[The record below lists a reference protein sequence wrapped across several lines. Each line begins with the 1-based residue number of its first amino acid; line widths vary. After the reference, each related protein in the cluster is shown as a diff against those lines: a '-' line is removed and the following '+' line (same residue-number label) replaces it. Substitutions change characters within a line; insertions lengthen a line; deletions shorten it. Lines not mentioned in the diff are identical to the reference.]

1 MKSLIVAAMTLRP
14 FVRYLKILILY
25 LVFYI
30 YSRTC
35 DSNPLGPPPQLKQ
48 HSHFLEMA
56 AALSEIVLV
65 ASNREA
71 GGGLAV
77 LEVHRAGG
85 PVCSNFKNCM
95 VDAHCICIV
104 GGGSSYSGLGSGG
117 DFIVASQ
124 SKKPVLNVYSWGK
137 PQPHQQCHIQE
148 ITTSICCDATGTYL
162 MGGTKKGWLYCWEV
176 GTGQLLSSW
185 QAHFKAVTKVL
196 FSPCCLFVVSCSE
209 DGMVRAWDM
218 AAMLSSEGGGGS
230 SGDKKRSSTVA
241 PYRSWSP
248 HTLCIKDMV
257 VTGNHSSARVIT
269 VSLDRTAVVFDLHA
283 NKQCFRTATPHP
295 LESVCSSRTW
305 DILFLGSSSGQ
316 IFVLDLSTAAV
327 GLSAAHAQVLST
339 SLAPKSQMGLLAGLD
354 TTFSASASAS
364 AGDGSS
370 GSYPSLEG
378 HSRAVTALA
387 CSVDNCTLISGS
399 EDGSV
404 RVWDLWTRQCLRESK
419 PLHKAAVTSLVLVS
433 RPELLGSS
441 VHKPALV
448 PLEHLK
454 KYAAEQ
460 SSNADFVLPP
470 RISGSFWGR
479 SSLSSTIQESLAVT
493 QGSGGD
499 EGAGTGSG
507 TWTAAVRSTAAGG
520 AGFSS
525 GETHPRSAASSGL
538 GKSQGQGE
546 NGGDFLSFSA
556 DEPVQQHAS
565 VVPRHND
572 AALGELQ
579 RRVEELETEN
589 SRWKAVAAGLKRKL
603 EGGSE

>member
-1 MKSLIVAAMTLRP
+1 
-14 FVRYLKILILY
+14 
-25 LVFYI
+25 
-30 YSRTC
+30 
-35 DSNPLGPPPQLKQ
+35 
-48 HSHFLEMA
+48 MA
-56 AALSEIVLV
+56 ASLSEVVLV

-162 MGGTKKGWLYCWEV
+162 LGGTKKGWLYCWEV

-257 VTGNHSSARVIT
+257 VTGNHSSVRVVT

-354 TTFSASASAS
+354 TTTG
-364 AGDGSS
+364 AGDGSSGSGS

-404 RVWDLWTRQCLRESK
+404 RVWDVWTRQCLRESK

-448 PLEHLK
+448 PMEHLK

-460 SSNADFVLPP
+460 SSAADVILPP
-470 RISGSFWGR
+470 RICGSFWGR
-479 SSLSSTIQESLAVT
+479 SSSSIASAESLAVSL
-493 QGSGGD
+493 GSGGD
-499 EGAGTGSG
+499 VGAGIG
-507 TWTAAVRSTAAGG
+507 TAAVSTAAGEV
-520 AGFSS
+520 
-525 GETHPRSAASSGL
+525 GETHSRAATSSGL
-538 GKSQGQGE
+538 GKDKGKGG
-546 NGGDFLSFSA
+546 NGGDDFLSFSA
-556 DEPVQQHAS
+556 DEPQLQQHAS
-565 VVPRHND
+565 VPGLQSHVSHQND
-572 AALGELQ
+572 PAALGELQ